1 MATEIVA
8 YPVKRRAI
16 RYKIDVP
23 LRIVLHK
30 TDKTVIR
37 EGRGREL
44 SENGVCVMVGV
55 ELAVG
60 DEVEIEFTLPYS
72 GEPIRALST
81 VRNRKGYCYG
91 CEFVPEGQGDHQVG
105 ARLRQALQSFAGETS
120 S

>member
-1 MATEIVA
+1 VDNELVA
-8 YPVKRRAI
+8 YPIKRRSI

-23 LRIVLHK
+23 LQVILHK

-44 SENGVCVMVGV
+44 SEHGVCVMVGV
-55 ELAVG
+55 ELGVG
-60 DEVEIEFTLPYS
+60 DEIEIEFTLPYS

-91 CEFVPEGQGDHQVG
+91 CEFAEPGRGQYHVG
-105 ARLRQALQSFAGETS
+105 ARLRQALQSFAGEES
-120 S
+120 